1 MNGGERHRVALIG
14 TIVAVELEAV
24 GIAEL
29 IPQLRALSIA
39 RLACV
44 QHALPP
50 DSISKGIN
58 EELFPGA

>member
-1 MNGGERHRVALIG
+1 MDCGKRHRVALVG
-14 TIVAVELEAV
+14 PVVAVELETV
-24 GIAEL
+24 WIAKL
-29 IPQLRALSIA
+29 IPQLRAFGIS

-58 EELFPGA
+58 EE

>member
-1 MNGGERHRVALIG
+1 MHRSISHSVTLIGAIVAIELKAVRVAK
-14 TIVAVELEAV
+14 
-24 GIAEL
+24 L
-29 IPQLRALSIA
+29 IPQFRAFGIP

-58 EELFPGA
+58 EELLPCA